1 MLSSQFWSTTRS
13 IKITPVKFLVYANY
27 LIVLGFWSFGFEIL
41 NFFSNSD
48 LLAVVEMP
56 AGDRPEQANK
66 YVKRSPPR
74 LPGFWG
80 GILYSRCCWDEV
92 KRAIGAGILLAAQK
106 LIDDGGRCFG
116 REGFL
121 KFP

>member
-1 MLSSQFWSTTRS
+1 
-13 IKITPVKFLVYANY
+13 
-27 LIVLGFWSFGFEIL
+27 LIVLGLGSFGFGIL
-41 NFFSNSD
+41 NFCGNSD
-48 LLAVVEMP
+48 LLAVVEVP
-56 AGDRPEQANK
+56 AGDRPEPANK

-80 GILYSRCCWDEV
+80 GIWCIRCCWEEV

-106 LIDDGGRCFG
+106 LIDDAGRCFG

-121 KFP
+121 NFP